1 MDKQHLFDDEKCEN
15 CGKTIPYDEYDV
27 NWGWCNDCLIDDF
40 SKYLASQKLNGKEKD
55 TEF

>member
-1 MDKQHLFDDEKCEN
+1 MNKHHLFDDEKCEK

-40 SKYLASQKLNGKEKD
+40 SKYLASQKLKGKEKD
-55 TEF
+55 TKF